1 MLGLAALAT
10 VACATSDPQPSPE
23 IAPSPQATQTAVSES
38 GPGPE
43 APARYQ
49 ITHSDLDA
57 EFVLSWDLVT
67 SNCPEAGQYQVSG
80 AFARRGETV
89 AISPQESLT
98 VEQGAP
104 FVWVSQR
111 FVRADDPVSGQSI
124 GVTLSFFDGQG
135 TVGEYLK
142 GLADQMG
149 ATVSE
154 IGDFTDASVDM
165 AAPFQSAQRF
175 AAGNRMMVHLI
186 ETAAPGSSFF
196 CQPAALDELVSL
208 AKGNIALVTA
218 TDSP

>member
-1 MLGLAALAT
+1 M
-10 VACATSDPQPSPE
+10 
-23 IAPSPQATQTAVSES
+23 
-38 GPGPE
+38 
-43 APARYQ
+43 
-49 ITHSDLDA
+49 
-57 EFVLSWDLVT
+57 
-67 SNCPEAGQYQVSG
+67 
-80 AFARRGETV
+80 
-89 AISPQESLT
+89 
-98 VEQGAP
+98 
-104 FVWVSQR
+104 
-111 FVRADDPVSGQSI
+111 
-124 GVTLSFFDGQG
+124 TLSFFDGQG